1 MVHSV
6 WVSFQLVQNGV
17 GDVFE
22 DEHEFIVVSE
32 GVNEA
37 DNIFMFESFE
47 HSNFS
52 ECSFVYLLVFHGLFE
67 LLDGDYLLCAN
78 EYGFIHYTISS
89 I

>member
-6 WVSFQLVQNGV
+6 CVAFQLIQNGI
-17 GDVFE
+17 GYVFE
-22 DEHEFIVVSE
+22 DENEFIVVSE
-32 GVNEA
+32 CVNEA

-47 HSNFS
+47 HSDFS
-52 ECSFVYLLVFHGLFE
+52 ESSFVYLLVFHGLFE